1 MIKEFKDRIASQCLL
16 KIRNPLIIFQKEM
29 CQWIFLLPYRKLL
42 EEKKTSTNK
51 EKGIRLSQIEIR
63 H

>member
-1 MIKEFKDRIASQCLL
+1 MDFFVALQ
-16 KIRNPLIIFQKEM
+16 
-29 CQWIFLLPYRKLL
+29 KLL

-51 EKGIRLSQIEIR
+51 EKGIRLSQIEKR

>member
-1 MIKEFKDRIASQCLL
+1 MIT
-16 KIRNPLIIFQKEM
+16 FQKEM

>member
-1 MIKEFKDRIASQCLL
+1 MDFFVALQKA
-16 KIRNPLIIFQKEM
+16 IR
-29 CQWIFLLPYRKLL
+29 R
-42 EEKKTSTNK
+42 KKTSTNK

>member
-1 MIKEFKDRIASQCLL
+1 MIT
-16 KIRNPLIIFQKEM
+16 FQKEM
-29 CQWIFLLPYRKLL
+29 CQWIFLLPHRKLL
-42 EEKKTSTNK
+42 EEKKTPTNK